1 MGPLIEITNVP
12 IEIEMKVSHAKLEY
26 TRGTAELEISRDNGG
41 LSIKSRPIRLN
52 IDTFEARNSVVP
64 TAVRSIQQ
72 SAEKG
77 RQAAYQ
83 ATATYA
89 QQGELLLK
97 TQIGEE
103 LVTQFA
109 ADAAAKDV
117 KTNIGIQFLPSVGP
131 ELDWDP
137 GEVNIR
143 FEMDKLKIA
152 VTKLAMLAER
162 QINYLFHDRINGILP
177 PFVNMGV
184 LGLNYGLQAS
194 QFTATSTTAE
204 CQTLSN
210 PMYVHSIPNNNDNQD
225 IVSMGTN
232 SALLAKNSH
241 RKCLSGDGYPDDGY
255 CTKL

>member
-143 FEMDKLKIA
+143 FEMDKLNFDWRVNQTQFKFTPGDIEIS
-152 VTKLAMLAER
+152 VKQQPDVIIKYIGGPL
-162 QINYLFHDRINGILP
+162 YVP
-177 PFVNMGV
+177 PSAD
-184 LGLNYGLQAS
+184 LNYEPVDVQA
-194 QFTATSTTAE
+194 
-204 CQTLSN
+204 
-210 PMYVHSIPNNNDNQD
+210 
-225 IVSMGTN
+225 
-232 SALLAKNSH
+232 
-241 RKCLSGDGYPDDGY
+241 
-255 CTKL
+255 